1 MQNLPKR
8 SLLIGLFNHLSCC
21 VIVLYG
27 IKRLSRA
34 STKKTVNKHFVNN
47 NKNNEGNINNT
58 TNFYNKSYQICDRQ
72 QKPKKLIHANLAG
85 LSVKTCQSHL
95 VLNTPKQKLIVYLY
109 STLDLILFVF
119 CYYYFVAVRFCFSFF
134 IFYHIELVKSCHKVT
149 SRNGLWVNAR
159 L

>member
-34 STKKTVNKHFVNN
+34 STKKKTVNKHFVNN

-85 LSVKTCQSHL
+85 LSVETCQSHL

-109 STLDLILFVF
+109 STLDLILFFSVIIILLRFVF
-119 CYYYFVAVRFCFSFF
+119 VSAFSSFT
-134 IFYHIELVKSCHKVT
+134 I
-149 SRNGLWVNAR
+149 
-159 L
+159 